1 MYDISMAGRSEKTL
15 RTSLLFDV
23 WLINHAM
30 STLIDEALTSAGLS
44 GDDFGLYSLLRGWG
58 PATPSQIS
66 RWTGMRPTTVSVSLK
81 RLAARGHAQQAPN
94 PDDGR
99 SYLVGLNSAGQ
110 AAHAAASPLFL
121 AAMTRLSGDLTTTQH
136 DERIALQRID
146 AAFRSALELD
156 DRPYSLADDDV
167 EPRGRSR
174 HLRRSIADSSARA
187 ARPALHR
194 LHPESTTRLSRT
206 KSTLPEEATK

>member
-1 MYDISMAGRSEKTL
+1 MYYISMAGRSERAL

-30 STLIDEALTSAGLS
+30 STLIDEALTPAGLS
-44 GDDFGLYSLLRGWG
+44 GDDFGLYSLLRGPG

-66 RWTGMRPTTVSVSLK
+66 RWTGMCPTTVSVSLK
-81 RLAARGHAQQAPN
+81 RLAARGHAEQAPN

-99 SYLVGLNSAGQ
+99 SYLVGLNSAGE

-121 AAMTRLSGDLTTTQH
+121 AAMTRLGSDLSTTQH

-156 DRPYSLADDDV
+156 DRPYSLADDESSRAGGHVTYDGASLTARQEQLV
-167 EPRGRSR
+167 LRYIDFIRSQ
-174 HLRRSIADSSARA
+174 
-187 ARPALHR
+187 P
-194 LHPESTTRLSRT
+194 PG
-206 KSTLPEEATK
+206 